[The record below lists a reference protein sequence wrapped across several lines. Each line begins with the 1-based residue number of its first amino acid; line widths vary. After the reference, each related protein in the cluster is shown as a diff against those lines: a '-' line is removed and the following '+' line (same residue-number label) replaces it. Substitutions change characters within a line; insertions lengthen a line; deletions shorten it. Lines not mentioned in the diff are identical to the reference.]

1 MLYVT
6 CLLGALIHK
15 VLTKDIGWKN
25 VHNLENI
32 WWDGVDNWYDLKDTC
47 FYTLNIYQICNF
59 TFLTLNNSDT
69 NYFDLAQTSQLK
81 GLVLQDCLQLQM
93 QIASPSMFISNQ

>member
-6 CLLGALIHK
+6 CLLEALIHK
-15 VLTKDIGWKN
+15 VLTKDIGLKN
-25 VHNLENI
+25 VHDLENL

-47 FYTLNIYQICNF
+47 FYTINTYQICNF

-69 NYFDLAQTSQLK
+69 NYLDLAQT
-81 GLVLQDCLQLQM
+81 LQV
-93 QIASPSMFISNQ
+93 